1 MITEEDIKII
11 NKCENISE
19 DYILNYPK
27 EISNSNLE
35 ELKINQMD
43 ESRIS
48 NIKIKED
55 FILIISTKI
64 SKNSLETKSTYK
76 NININGFDIRIINLN
91 LKNGENS
98 NDKYEININIPLK
111 EAKLLANNSLI
122 NKYFFYD
129 FIKIDDNKSY
139 LHIYIFGQLHIYKIY
154 LKDNQL
160 KYNKIELKK
169 FNEKTKVLYLGQY
182 FKNHE
187 NILEIALLLKPS
199 NCFLFLEIDTNEK
212 GSKIIEKEYEF
223 KNKNAKNILYKF
235 IRSYCGIFL
244 FTEKETEKKYIIFKD
259 ENYDR
264 IQIKK
269 VMIDIADNFNNYFY
283 SASNKLYLISE
294 LPPEKSQENNYH
306 YIALGIFQLYYDEE
320 NDIYESKI
328 IQKIMIKNEG
338 VVKDYIINV
347 STLNYIS
354 INIGEML
361 YFVHLDEKSNV
372 DIVNK
377 INLNSKNL
385 QISRIIS
392 DKVNNITI
400 ILSYINS
407 KLFLSKIYDDK
418 EKTSKGK
425 CIINY
430 DTISKEEEESE
441 EENNENEESDNSE
454 IEEKEKEKEIEKNEI
469 VNNSKDKKDTSNN
482 IISVLNPKVEDYLDK
497 LIKEKIKL
505 INDTKIEEIKI
516 DYMKKYE
523 IIQNDI
529 SQQEKENEKL
539 EKYIQTLQEKISEL
553 QKKDNNDKNKEDEK
567 ENSND
572 NNIFNKKK
580 NNLYKNDVMNFIQY
594 NNLRQLA
601 QMKMLNQLNLL
612 NPENLFIN
620 GQMNLNDPRIFQLLQ
635 QNRNMTIQGNNF
647 FKMKNNKKNE
657 MSLNNFNFP

>member
-1 MITEEDIKII
+1 M
-11 NKCENISE
+11 
-19 DYILNYPK
+19 
-27 EISNSNLE
+27 
-35 ELKINQMD
+35 
-43 ESRIS
+43 
-48 NIKIKED
+48 
-55 FILIISTKI
+55 
-64 SKNSLETKSTYK
+64 
-76 NININGFDIRIINLN
+76 
-91 LKNGENS
+91 
-98 NDKYEININIPLK
+98 
-111 EAKLLANNSLI
+111 
-122 NKYFFYD
+122 
-129 FIKIDDNKSY
+129 
-139 LHIYIFGQLHIYKIY
+139 HIYKIY

-199 NCFLFLEIDTNEK
+199 NCFLFLEIDTNER

-259 ENYDR
+259 ENYDK

-306 YIALGIFQLYYDEE
+306 YIDLGIFQLYYDEE

-392 DKVNNITI
+392 DKVNNSTI

-418 EKTSKGK
+418 EKTSKRK

-454 IEEKEKEKEIEKNEI
+454 IEEKEKEIEKNEI

-505 INDTKIEEIKI
+505 INNTKIEEIKI